1 MLKLN
6 ENQLRGIM
14 LGCGVL
20 LLGLGV
26 AKGLFHLELGE
37 RADSWLSNGLF
48 IVAVIAFLQYRKLRK
63 VREAERAARGAD
75 EKKA

>member
-6 ENQLRGIM
+6 ENHYRGIM

-20 LLGLGV
+20 LLGLGA

-37 RADSWLSNGLF
+37 RADTWLSNGLF
-48 IVAVIAFLQYRKLRK
+48 FVAVIAFLQYRKLRK
-63 VREAERAARGAD
+63 AREAEKREA